1 MKTYRAAVVGCSRMG
16 GFIDNEVVGSP
27 KAALPYSH
35 AAGCM
40 ACTRTDLIA
49 CADVRTEVM
58 AEFGRQYKI
67 PPAAQYTDYRE
78 LIDKERPEILSIA
91 TQPEQRAEITIYAAE
106 HGVKAIYAEKA
117 MSAALAE
124 ADAMVAALER
134 NGVFFNLGTNR
145 RWSVAYDQMK
155 ALVDSGELGALKSVI
170 IYNNGTLF
178 NTGSHY
184 IDLVMRL
191 NSDQPAVWAQGNLR
205 AKAEIFEND
214 PIGNELLREDPVGE
228 GSIYF
233 ANGVTGYLLITP
245 RGGDI
250 EVICEHGTLTAYNDG
265 LEWHL
270 RRRAS
275 KEVDGHTGLI
285 TAPYPEPPLASSTL
299 ALIEDLVHA
308 LDTGEPTRGGPQ
320 ISLASTELI
329 FALIESHQQ
338 GGARVSLPLAHRTL
352 RMQRSR
358 GPNQPKYSV

>member
-35 AAGCM
+35 AAGFM
-40 ACTRTDLIA
+40 ACPRTDLIA
-49 CADVRTEVM
+49 CADLRTDVM
-58 AEFGRQYKI
+58 AEFGQQYKI
-67 PPAAQYTDYRE
+67 PPAGQYTDYRT
-78 LIDKERPEILSIA
+78 LIDQERPEILSIA

-117 MSAALAE
+117 MSASLGQAY
-124 ADAMVAALER
+124 AMVEALER

-145 RWSVAYDQMK
+145 RWSIAYDQMK
-155 ALVDSGELGALKSVI
+155 ALVDSGELGALKNVI

-205 AKAEIFEND
+205 ANDDIFDGEI
-214 PIGNELLREDPVGE
+214 LREDPVGE
-228 GSIYF
+228 GLVYF
-233 ANGVTGYLLITP
+233 ANGVIGYLLVTP

-250 EVICEHGTLTAYNDG
+250 EVICENGTLTAYNDG

-275 KEVDGHTGLI
+275 IDAQGHTGLV
-285 TAPYPEPPLASSTL
+285 TAPYAEPPIASSTL
-299 ALIEDLVHA
+299 CLIEDLVHA
-308 LDTGEPTRGGPQ
+308 LDTGEPTRGGPR

-329 FALIESHQQ
+329 FALIESHRQ
-338 GGARVSLPLAHRTL
+338 GGAKIMLPLQARTL

-358 GPNQPKYSV
+358 GPNKPKYSA